1 MPQVELWWDGA
12 VFGHRSLQGGV
23 GGFLTVPQERVPVAS
38 MGNVMSIFKPLLLAL
53 LLSPAPN
60 PPVFSHL
67 VPNCIQSLPHG
78 SRDLIPCLLLASFN
92 SYLHTLTRKS
102 SQAHWWPI
110 VLAHVLSSP
119 QKLPLSFLLALTV
132 TSFRLDASSSEATLD
147 M

>member
-1 MPQVELWWDGA
+1 MGWSCVWSSELVRRGWRFPYSSPGKDSCS
-12 VFGHRSLQGGV
+12 FYGHCHVHFQ
-23 GGFLTVPQERVPVAS
+23 AS
-38 MGNVMSIFKPLLLAL
+38 ASASASTSCFESSSV
-53 LLSPAPN
+53 
-60 PPVFSHL
+60 SHL

-92 SYLHTLTRKS
+92 SHSHALTRKS

-110 VLAHVLSSP
+110 VLAHVLPSP
-119 QKLPLSFLLALTV
+119 QKLPLGFRPALTV